1 MFCPFFTLLKEV
13 KYVTAKRIFEQVVR
27 CFEQFGFPC
36 IINKNVVPENDDT
49 TLFNCSGM
57 QPLKQRFQN
66 PDKSHYG
73 SLQSCIRTNDLSL
86 VGDGT
91 HLIYFEMLG
100 NFSFGGNDYEQS
112 VELWHCLLKDLEIK
126 VDYITVHPSQIDH
139 LKMWQSR
146 GYQIHL
152 DNDCEWSDGKVGG
165 YCCEVFS
172 NGTEIGNLVNPMG
185 HSVMWGLVGK
195 ELL

>member
-1 MFCPFFTLLKEV
+1 
-13 KYVTAKRIFEQVVR
+13 
-27 CFEQFGFPC
+27 
-36 IINKNVVPENDDT
+36 
-49 TLFNCSGM
+49 
-57 QPLKQRFQN
+57 
-66 PDKSHYG
+66 
-73 SLQSCIRTNDLSL
+73 
-86 VGDGT
+86 
-91 HLIYFEMLG
+91 MLG

-139 LKMWQSR
+139 LKMWQSLV
-146 GYQIHL
+146 IKFIL

-185 HSVMWGLVGK
+185 HSVDVGFGWERIIMMVSDK
-195 ELL
+195 SNVYETDLFRHHVSFVISDYIRTLECLWSNKIGPSSKGRNYICRRLLRRMLDVELPYLIFDEWLEH